1 LRVFESRVLRRR
13 FGPGKEEMAASWR
26 RLRDEK
32 LHNLYASPNVI
43 RVVKSRMIGR
53 ASSTHGS
60 DEKCVRN
67 FSRKA

>member
-1 LRVFESRVLRRR
+1 
-13 FGPGKEEMAASWR
+13 MAASWR

-53 ASSTHGS
+53 ASSTHWSG
-60 DEKCVRN
+60 EKCIRN
-67 FSRKA
+67 FSRKAWKEDIVYDTYDYSWG